1 MTITIKREDNKVR
14 GLFKPLKTFRS
25 VKSAETWLME
35 GMFSCEGS
43 ERDRYVSMLGQLY
56 EGRAILN
63 YDEL

>member
-1 MTITIKREDNKVR
+1 
-14 GLFKPLKTFRS
+14 
-25 VKSAETWLME
+25 ME

-56 EGRAILN
+56 EGRANLN